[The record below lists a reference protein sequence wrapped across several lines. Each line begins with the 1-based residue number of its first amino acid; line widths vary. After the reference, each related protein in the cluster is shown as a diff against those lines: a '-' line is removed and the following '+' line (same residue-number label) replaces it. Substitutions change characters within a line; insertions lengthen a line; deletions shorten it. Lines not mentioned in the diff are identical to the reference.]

1 VECVEPLII
10 ESPFPAR
17 LVPSPPGSPEL
28 AALGLSLRDA
38 TGADWPF
45 LQTLFASFR
54 AEEMA
59 LLGWPQAHLDALL
72 NDQCRL
78 QHHHLVTHFA
88 GADFWI
94 VECRDREG
102 ADVPVGR
109 FYLDRS
115 TPLWR
120 VVDIGF
126 LPEARGQGRGSALL
140 AWAQVAA
147 VAAGAIGIDLHV
159 AASNHR
165 AQSLYRRLG
174 FQPADTAE
182 APYLRMVWAAGS
194 QVLV

>member
-1 VECVEPLII
+1 MIR
-10 ESPFPAR
+10 SSFPVRAAS
-17 LVPSPPGSPEL
+17 SPPRSRDL
-28 AALGLSLRDA
+28 AARGLRLRDA
-38 TGADWPF
+38 ADADWPF
-45 LQTLFASFR
+45 LQALFASVQ

-72 NDQCRL
+72 DDQFRL

-88 GADFWI
+88 GADLWV
-94 VECRDREG
+94 VERSDRPG
-102 ADVPVGR
+102 ADAPVGR

-115 TPLWR
+115 TPRWR

-140 AWAQVAA
+140 SWAQGAA
-147 VAAGAIGIDLHV
+147 IAVGAPGIDLHV

-174 FQPADTAE
+174 FQPADDAE
-182 APYLRMVWAAGS
+182 GSHLRMVWEAGGGDGLARP
-194 QVLV
+194 VA